1 MNQADY
7 DAIVAR
13 IPEMTKQQMADL
25 RRRLLYFMGGRSDS
39 TESDW
44 LLLGILDV
52 LRERGMGQMIPPNFR
67 IKSVKSFGEYETQ
80 ADRVRQLISDAI
92 PDMSVTE
99 QRAMGVIAARAL
111 ATHLSKFT
119 DVSLHNLLFYVARI
133 PEAIDDSFPGYLAAG
148 TLEFVIRHK

>member
-1 MNQADY
+1 MNQADF

-25 RRRLLYFMGGRSDS
+25 RRRLLYFMGGRNDS

-111 ATHLSKFT
+111 ATYLSKFT